1 MLSKTN
7 SKYKTVSF
15 TLQPNADL
23 TSYLQHCSYMLKY
36 TTTELC
42 VGIQKTSLIFYCCT
56 LVTLTGTPFV
66 HIQRSTDISPASS
79 PFLSFL
85 FSFFFEDKNLSKQL
99 QESHFFLSALNFKDP
114 LFVVAIAAR

>member
-1 MLSKTN
+1 M
-7 SKYKTVSF
+7 
-15 TLQPNADL
+15 
-23 TSYLQHCSYMLKY
+23 
-36 TTTELC
+36 
-42 VGIQKTSLIFYCCT
+42 
-56 LVTLTGTPFV
+56 

-79 PFLSFL
+79 PFLSFF